1 MNEKMKKFVKDAQNK
16 AEDAIVKTMNFIE
29 KHPVACTIGG
39 IAASSVVAGVI
50 GKKIGF
56 KDGDSVGYERAL
68 CEEDEWIQGSQDLS
82 KCFVNVSE
90 EVRNRGDDLGDI
102 LNGAMLMHMEDGDVY
117 TVFKHGG
124 KLMVDTDTGE
134 DVVRLIDEKFH
145 QPIGTIARIKFDEWM
160 GHN

>member
-1 MNEKMKKFVKDAQNK
+1 MNEKMKKFLTDARDK
-16 AEDAIVKTMNFIE
+16 AEDTVVKALNFIE

-39 IAASSVVAGVI
+39 IAASGIVAGAI

-56 KDGDSVGYERAL
+56 KDGDAVGYERAL

-90 EVRNRGDDLGDI
+90 EVQNRGDDLGDI

-145 QPIGTIARIKFDEWM
+145 QPISTIARIKFDEWM